1 MQSYPP
7 RALDRRLQ
15 EDWAKNAREGPRILM
30 SLRISKLIWS
40 TKFRALLS
48 LSLHSS
54 PSSSKLLSM
63 AFYGEDP
70 RPTSSNEACIKEEG
84 RNLNGIAVF
93 EIRTRA
99 RVSILSHF
107 ESVTTVGNQIEFHL
121 NALSGLDLGPKNA
134 LKGGQSNQSQMSLK
148 ESPIF
153 FFALGLAYYMVLF
166 VTLSHMLPTNKAI
179 PKDLHPVFF
188 LFVAPSS
195 VAAMAWAKIQ
205 GCSSQSFQR
214 IQILTFMVGLH
225 ISDEHVVW
233 EDIHEQRALNVFLVV
248 GDCVLVG
255 FQVIDAD
262 LQIVYGLKLGI
273 KMNWVLL
280 IEDIMLKS
288 HRLVGYEFPHVV
300 LVLRFIYYFN
310 VDVSNEI
317 VDFTKTFSE
326 ITERHIKKLGM
337 RFVDHEWI
345 MVGEPVAGN
354 IDGMEED
361 AEAEAPQEPA
371 HQWSPFESLM
381 IKKMDDMLH
390 LYQEH

>member
-1 MQSYPP
+1 MSGRVHTESVEDDNSLSYTNKPLP
-7 RALDRRLQ
+7 VDLFF
-15 EDWAKNAREGPRILM
+15 KTFEGPQLQ
-30 SLRISKLIWS
+30 
-40 TKFRALLS
+40 T
-48 LSLHSS
+48 
-54 PSSSKLLSM
+54 
-63 AFYGEDP
+63 
-70 RPTSSNEACIKEEG
+70 
-84 RNLNGIAVF
+84 
-93 EIRTRA
+93 
-99 RVSILSHF
+99 
-107 ESVTTVGNQIEFHL
+107 
-121 NALSGLDLGPKNA
+121 PK
-134 LKGGQSNQSQMSLK
+134 
-148 ESPIF
+148 
-153 FFALGLAYYMVLF
+153 
-166 VTLSHMLPTNKAI
+166 
-179 PKDLHPVFF
+179 
-188 LFVAPSS
+188 
-195 VAAMAWAKIQ
+195 
-205 GCSSQSFQR
+205 
-214 IQILTFMVGLH
+214 ILTFMVGLH

-233 EDIHEQRALNVFLVV
+233 EDIHEQH
-248 GDCVLVG
+248 
-255 FQVIDAD
+255 
-262 LQIVYGLKLGI
+262 
-273 KMNWVLL
+273 
-280 IEDIMLKS
+280 IMLKS